1 MDTMVN
7 IHLDMGTRWNAT
19 YKLLDDTFKYKNVFT
34 RMVEENAQFIAYFK
48 ELEKD
53 AKRNPVKRVGPPTES
68 DSENAQVFVHFLKK
82 IYETTLKLSVTKTC
96 TSNIMFTEL
105 VGWKLA
111 MLKISFHNLGAEP
124 SKVEAIGDEV
134 ESSLLTLY
142 NEYRGVFKDI
152 FAFRSSMVASENVFS
167 LDKRIVDPFRS
178 SLTPKMVE
186 VLVCTHDW
194 LRVDEFNLYEAPTDE
209 EIPFYKELEEIQA
222 NHQTSPI
229 ATCGIINSRRTDSE
243 LVNNGLN
250 FGLPTTLS
258 RSSVVAHRFGYR
270 TNSTP
275 THLNYKK

>member
-1 MDTMVN
+1 
-7 IHLDMGTRWNAT
+7 MGTRWNAT

-68 DSENAQVFVHFLKK
+68 DSENAQ
-82 IYETTLKLSVTKTC
+82 
-96 TSNIMFTEL
+96 
-105 VGWKLA
+105 
-111 MLKISFHNLGAEP
+111 
-124 SKVEAIGDEV
+124 
-134 ESSLLTLY
+134 
-142 NEYRGVFKDI
+142 VFKDI

-209 EIPFYKELEEIQA
+209 EIPFYKELEEIQ
-222 NHQTSPI
+222 NLPRLHSHSLMHQPLI
-229 ATCGIINSRRTDSE
+229 GVWI
-243 LVNNGLN
+243 
-250 FGLPTTLS
+250 
-258 RSSVVAHRFGYR
+258 H
-270 TNSTP
+270 
-275 THLNYKK
+275 K